1 MKILDEG
8 GKEKTYS
15 PTTLLVRA
23 YGSAMMF
30 CLEAKQK
37 IYQFGNIKIGGK
49 PGELPTVLIG
59 NLFYKGMPEV
69 LNHQEGT
76 FERKKV
82 LGWIRKAEDLSERSG
97 VPHLLDIM
105 AMYPKAIREYIAFVS
120 ENVTTPFFIDGANR
134 ETCVAALEVVEE
146 LGLGKLVIFNGI
158 SPRTSQEELMA
169 LGDSGID
176 AAVLMAYN
184 ELDYS
189 PEGRISVLEGSTEKI
204 GLLKT
209 ADEAGI
215 KKTLVDTVVFDVP
228 SIALAAEATR
238 LVKQKLGYPAGCSPA
253 NATYSWKQTLG
264 DSPLKKGFAAANA
277 SAHAI
282 TQCFGADFLI
292 YGPIKQ
298 AQNIITAC
306 AINDAIM
313 AYFAMK
319 RFCIK
324 PMGKSHPIFKIFG

>member
-1 MKILDEG
+1 
-8 GKEKTYS
+8 
-15 PTTLLVRA
+15 
-23 YGSAMMF
+23 MF

-69 LNHQEGT
+69 LNHQEGR
-76 FERKKV
+76 FERKKI

-97 VPHLLDIM
+97 VPHFLDIM
-105 AMYPKAIREYIAFVS
+105 AMYPKAIKEYVAFVS
-120 ENVTTPFFIDGANR
+120 EHVMTPFFIDGANR

-158 SPRTSQEELMA
+158 SPRTSQEELIA

-189 PEGRISVLEGSTEKI
+189 PEGRMSVLEGSTEEV

-209 ADEAGI
+209 AEEAGMR
-215 KKTLVDTVVFDVP
+215 KMLVDTVVFDVP

-253 NATYSWKQTLG
+253 NATYSWKQALG

-282 TQCFGADFLI
+282 TQCCGADFLI

-298 AQNIITAC
+298 ASNIITAC
-306 AINDAIM
+306 AVNDAII

-319 RFCIK
+319 RFGIK
-324 PMGKSHPIFKIFG
+324 PLGKSHPLFKIFG